1 MKRFLAALGIV
12 VLVIILIY
20 GTYNYYT
27 TTQET
32 IVVGYLPSNH
42 HSALF
47 VADATGMFESAGL
60 KVQLVPFRSGS
71 EIVDA
76 ANKNKIDIGY
86 CGITPVTSAIDKN
99 SSVKI
104 VAAVN
109 QEGSGIVVDD
119 QLNIT
124 NISEFQGK
132 KLLIPKTGGIQD
144 VLLRYLLLKNNITT
158 SNLNITELEVPLMQN
173 ALVSG
178 DVDGYIA
185 WEPYVSQSKF
195 TGNETVFMYSK
206 DIWPEHPCCVI
217 IATDNFMKKNPDR
230 LKKFLNVHV
239 EATNYTN
246 THKNETAMILSKKL
260 GTNINVELEA
270 LNHVDFIAVPSEQF
284 DDNIMKLIEVQ
295 KQLGYVHNNLTL
307 DQILNTNF
315 LSI

>member
-1 MKRFLAALGIV
+1 MKRVLISVGII
-12 VLVIILIY
+12 VLVILLVY
-20 GTYNYYT
+20 GTYNYYN

-32 IVVGYLPSNH
+32 IIVGYLPSNH

-109 QEGSGIVVDD
+109 QEGSGIVIADEV
-119 QLNIT
+119 NIT
-124 NISEFQGK
+124 SVSQFKGK
-132 KLLIPKTGGIQD
+132 KLLIPKVGGIQD
-144 VLLRYLLLKNNITT
+144 VLLRFLLLKNNVTP
-158 SNLNITELEVPLMQN
+158 SSLNITEMEVSLMQN
-173 ALVSG
+173 ALIAG

-185 WEPYVSQSKF
+185 WEPYVSQSEF
-195 TGNETVFMYSK
+195 TGNETVFIYSK
-206 DIWPEHPCCVI
+206 DIWPDHPCCVVI
-217 IATDNFMKKNPDR
+217 STDKFIKNNPER
-230 LKKFLNVHV
+230 LKKFLKVHV

-246 THKNETAMILSKKL
+246 THKNETAIILSKKL
-260 GTNINVELEA
+260 GTNLNVEVEA
-270 LNHVDFIAVPSEQF
+270 LKQVNFIAVPTTEF
-284 DDNIMKLIEVQ
+284 DDNIIKLIGIQ
-295 KQLGYVHNNLTL
+295 KELGYVNNNLTMN
-307 DQILNTNF
+307 QILDTNF
-315 LSI
+315 LPA